1 MASEA
6 QQRARKKYLE
16 GVNRI
21 LLEFPPSDAE
31 LWEHLQ
37 KQDKKQTYIK
47 ALIRADME
55 RNADS

>member
-1 MASEA
+1 MPSEA
-6 QQRARKKYLE
+6 QNKALKKYRE
-16 GVNRI
+16 GVKRFTVD
-21 LLEFPPSDAE
+21 FPPSEVE

-47 ALIRADME
+47 ALIQADME

>member
-1 MASEA
+1 MPTEA
-6 QQRARKKYLE
+6 QQRAKKKYLA
-16 GVNRI
+16 GVNRV